1 MSTIWVLGAGQ
12 LGAMLKQAAT
22 PLGLDVRP
30 VDIETDEILPLDKND
45 IVTAEREEW
54 PVTAA
59 TKQLATHDNFVNL
72 STFPQLAD
80 RLTQKQW
87 LDKLELA
94 TSPWFPVEANSTAEQ
109 FHQALGDRVLLKRR
123 RGGYDG
129 KGQHWLIE
137 SSGTSAIPEDWHGH
151 AIAEQGI
158 PFDEE
163 VSLVGVRGKNGETY
177 FYPLTLNL
185 HINGILYA
193 SIAPLERLKGLQ
205 RKAEAML
212 SKLMNALDYVGV
224 MAMECFR
231 VGDELLINELAPRV
245 HNSGHWTQAG
255 ASSNQFENHIRA
267 VAGLP
272 LAPAVIKNQSMMLNL
287 IGIPVNYDWL
297 AISGLELYWYKKEVR
312 VGRKVGHI
320 NMCAENYGQFINAIE
335 SLSALPEPYPQALNW
350 LKANLPQSEKAK

>member
-30 VDIETDEILPLDKND
+30 VDIETDAVLPLAEND
-45 IVTAEREEW
+45 VVTAEREEW

-59 TKQLATHDNFVNL
+59 TKQLATHNNFVNL
-72 STFPQLAD
+72 ATFPQLAD

-94 TSPWFPVEANSTAEQ
+94 TSPWFPVEKDSSVEQ
-109 FHQALGDRVLLKRR
+109 FHQALGDKVLLKRR

-129 KGQHWLIE
+129 KGQHWLVQ
-137 SSGTSAIPEDWHGH
+137 SNTSSAIPEDWKGY

-158 PFDEE
+158 AFDEE
-163 VSLVGVRGKNGETY
+163 VSLVGVRGKDGETY

-193 SIAPLERLKGLQ
+193 SISPLKRLENLQ
-205 RKAEAML
+205 SKAEAML
-212 SKLMNALDYVGV
+212 TKLMNALDYVGV

-231 VGDELLINELAPRV
+231 VGDDLLINELAPRV

-255 ASSNQFENHIRA
+255 ASVNQFENHIRA

-272 LAPAVIKNQSMMLNL
+272 LAPAIVKNQNMMLNL
-287 IGIPVNYDWL
+287 IGVPVDYNWL
-297 AISGLELYWYKKEVR
+297 ATSGLELYWYKKEVR

-320 NMCAENYGQFINAIE
+320 NMCETHYSEFLAAID
-335 SLSALPEPYPQALNW
+335 SLDVLPAPYPQALSW
-350 LKANLPQSEKAK
+350 LKENLPHS

>member
-1 MSTIWVLGAGQ
+1 MATIWVLGAGQ

-30 VDIETDEILPLDKND
+30 VDIEAEQTLPLASSD

-54 PVTAA
+54 PETVA
-59 TKQLATHDNFVNL
+59 TKQLATHNNFVNL
-72 STFPQLAD
+72 ATFPQLAD

-94 TSPWFPVEANSTAEQ
+94 TSPWFAVEADSTADQ
-109 FHQALGDRVLLKRR
+109 FHKALGERVLLKRR

-129 KGQHWLIE
+129 KGQHWLVQSE
-137 SSGTSAIPEDWHGH
+137 SSSIPEGWKGH

-193 SIAPLERLKGLQ
+193 SIAPLARLERLQ
-205 RKAEAML
+205 SKAEAML
-212 SKLMNALDYVGV
+212 TKLMDALDYVGV

-231 VGDELLINELAPRV
+231 VGDDLLINELAPRV

-255 ASSNQFENHIRA
+255 ASVNQFENHIRA

-272 LAPAVIKNQSMMLNL
+272 LAPAIVKNQSMMLNL
-287 IGIPVNYDWL
+287 IGIPVDYNWL
-297 AISGLELYWYKKEVR
+297 STCGLELYWYKKEVR
-312 VGRKVGHI
+312 TGRKVGHI
-320 NMCAENYGQFINAIE
+320 NMCASQKSHFIQALEQLNN
-335 SLSALPEPYPQALNW
+335 LPESYNFV
-350 LKANLPQSEKAK
+350 